1 MCWSACSTV
10 DPMAL
15 TMAALWVGMTD
26 VMLAAQLADSTEQ
39 KLAVMTV
46 VTLAAQTVEHL
57 VCSTAG
63 LWVARLAALLVVLW
77 VVQ

>member
-1 MCWSACSTV
+1 
-10 DPMAL
+10 MAL

-63 LWVARLAALLVVLW
+63 QWAARLAALLVVLW